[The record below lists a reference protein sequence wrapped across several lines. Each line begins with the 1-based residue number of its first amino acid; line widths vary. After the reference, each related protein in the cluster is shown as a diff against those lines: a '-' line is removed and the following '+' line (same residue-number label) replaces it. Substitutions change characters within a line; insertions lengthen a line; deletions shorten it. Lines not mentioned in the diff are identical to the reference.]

1 MSCPECNK
9 RASEEKKA
17 LLDCKGNCEKLNT
30 KAQRLSLVV
39 AVLGTVLGKETLDMA
54 LGLESTLN
62 QLAAKTED
70 TGAALAYSPP
80 VIVPPSSPKDP
91 DPKPSGLS
99 YMSAAVEREDSLLS
113 YVPPLTTFEWH
124 EPDPELFTWQDDT
137 SLQNSMIVPFR
148 NGLFLFGLA
157 YLGHQKRRRNG

>member
-54 LGLESTLN
+54 LGLGVNAQSTCGKDRRHRCISGL
-62 QLAAKTED
+62 LAACYRPTQFSK
-70 TGAALAYSPP
+70 GS
-80 VIVPPSSPKDP
+80 
-91 DPKPSGLS
+91 
-99 YMSAAVEREDSLLS
+99 
-113 YVPPLTTFEWH
+113 
-124 EPDPELFTWQDDT
+124 
-137 SLQNSMIVPFR
+137 
-148 NGLFLFGLA
+148 
-157 YLGHQKRRRNG
+157 

>member
-1 MSCPECNK
+1 MSCPECNR

-70 TGAALAYSPP
+70 TGASLAYSPP
-80 VIVPPSSPKDP
+80 VIVPPSSPKAP
-91 DPKPSGLS
+91 
-99 YMSAAVEREDSLLS
+99 
-113 YVPPLTTFEWH
+113 FEWT
-124 EPDPELFTWQDDT
+124 EPDPELFTWQDET

>member
-70 TGAALAYSPP
+70 TGVELAYEPS
-80 VIVPPSSPKDP
+80 ISFPSSPPKAP
-91 DPKPSGLS
+91 DPKTSGLS
-99 YMSAAVEREDSLLS
+99 YMSAAVERENSLLS

-124 EPDPELFTWQDDT
+124 ESDPELFTWQDDT

-157 YLGHQKRRRNG
+157 YLGHQQRRRNG